1 MFFEFVGA
9 IFAYLFARAMWN
21 FVVTRA
27 KACHQLP
34 LIWLIQTTGLL
45 IAFACVTLIPVGVV
59 IWAISVIH

>member
-21 FVVTRA
+21 FVVARA
-27 KACHQLP
+27 AACRQLP
-34 LIWLIQTTGLL
+34 LMWLLQTTGLL
-45 IAFACVTLIPVGVV
+45 IAFFCVTVLPIGIV

>member
-21 FVVTRA
+21 FVVARA

-34 LIWLIQTTGLL
+34 LIWLLQTSGLL
-45 IAFACVTLIPVGVV
+45 IAFGCVTLIPVMLV
-59 IWAISVIH
+59 ILAIAYIR